1 MTPRDVVLESM
12 SEKAFQKAVVDG
24 LKQRGWLVFVVPD
37 MRMTTAGL
45 PDIIAVAPGR
55 VLFWELKRERGGRI
69 RPEQQVVI
77 DALPPGST
85 VDARIVRPSQ
95 WAEVEEVLK

>member
-1 MTPRDVVLESM
+1 VL
-12 SEKAFQKAVVDG
+12 
-24 LKQRGWLVFVVPD
+24 L
-37 MRMTTAGL
+37 
-45 PDIIAVAPGR
+45 
-55 VLFWELKRERGGRI
+55 WELKTEKGRV